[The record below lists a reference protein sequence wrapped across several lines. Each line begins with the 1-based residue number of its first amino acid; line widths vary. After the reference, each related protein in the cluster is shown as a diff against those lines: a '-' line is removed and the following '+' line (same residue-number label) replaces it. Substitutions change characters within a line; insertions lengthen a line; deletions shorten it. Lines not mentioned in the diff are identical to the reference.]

1 MYLHSGM
8 GGLHP
13 PISSKNSSH
22 GRFKMV
28 YVVFVA
34 WSQQGYKHFEYEF
47 GMLGAARRFADPLRP
62 HMRGTVRIL
71 DNEGL
76 VVL

>member
-1 MYLHSGM
+1 
-8 GGLHP
+8 
-13 PISSKNSSH
+13 
-22 GRFKMV
+22 MV

-34 WSQQGYKHFEYEF
+34 WTLQGYQHFEYEF
-47 GMLGAARRFADPLRP
+47 GMVAAAKRFADPLRP

-71 DNEGL
+71 DCEGM